1 MGLEYLFHVLIRIA
15 FVIIQALLVIVGI
28 IGAFTMPVVAAVFFF
43 FVNTDDNLLIQL
55 FSLGQ
60 QLFSLGHK
68 LNWLTLSRDSP
79 SEPRLFKGPSFVFG
93 CPTSIWNF
101 LTFKKSKKSWQVQL
115 SLGIPTISP
124 FSSMMVSKPATLET
138 LLSSHFVPSHVV
150 TFRVRQNAEEEIG
163 TSW

>member
-68 LNWLTLSRDSP
+68 LN
-79 SEPRLFKGPSFVFG
+79 
-93 CPTSIWNF
+93 
-101 LTFKKSKKSWQVQL
+101 
-115 SLGIPTISP
+115 
-124 FSSMMVSKPATLET
+124 
-138 LLSSHFVPSHVV
+138 
-150 TFRVRQNAEEEIG
+150 
-163 TSW
+163 